1 MRKTNRRRVNRRRVN
16 RRKLNRRKM
25 NRRKMNTTSV
35 NVEMNNGA
43 EFIEKISTV
52 NSDDS
57 IASGKQMN
65 NSSETLSRLLN
76 VPNP

>member
-1 MRKTNRRRVNRRRVN
+1 
-16 RRKLNRRKM
+16 M

-76 VPNP
+76 VPNPQGLIYPRPPDTEKRHTKGT